1 MHYCFDIY
9 DGGNN
14 RVCDGSSL
22 AVILAE
28 QGTFSPADIWQVLE
42 DLLPVIQVL
51 HAHHIIHG
59 DIQPERIL
67 QVIDLFELSARSRP
81 SFDSVVKAF
90 SARSP
95 TRIISPDY
103 AAPEQILGKTV
114 FASDLYSLGVTCIHL
129 LTGIHPF
136 TLFDAVNHCWIWQ
149 DYWIV
154 NEEDAS
160 NNTRLEQILS
170 QLIEPNLEQRFASAG
185 DTIAKLYALR
195 GKKPLIAPLIRISHW
210 QCTATLLGNQ
220 SSLAGI
226 NAVAIAPNNQTIAS
240 ASDDK
245 TIRLWD
251 IDTKASL
258 FTLIGQARLNAIAFH
273 PKQVDLL
280 ASGSHDRTI
289 KLWNLQTKQ
298 PQSLS
303 GHRYAVNAVVWSPDG
318 EVLAS
323 GSADKMVK
331 LWSAAGE
338 LITTLEGH
346 RLAVNAITFSPI
358 SSIVLSASADS
369 SVRVWHTQTF
379 ELLQVLEGHTG
390 AVTAI
395 AFAPNGQLFATG
407 SEDRTIRLWNT
418 AWECIGTLSG
428 HPWLVSGLTFSPDSR
443 TLLSSSWDQTV
454 KLWDVNTG
462 EEMESLVGHTDS
474 VTSVAI
480 ARDGGAIVSGSK
492 DRTVRIWQPWDG

>member
-1 MHYCFDIY
+1 MHYCFD
-9 DGGNN
+9 
-14 RVCDGSSL
+14 VCDGNNLVCEGRNNL
-22 AVILAE
+22 ATILAE

-42 DLLPVIQVL
+42 DLLPVIQAL
-51 HAHHIIHG
+51 HARQIIHG

-67 QVIDLFELSARSRP
+67 QVGALSEIPARGRP
-81 SFDSVVKAF
+81 ALEQVIKTFA
-90 SARSP
+90 ARSP

-103 AAPEQILGKTV
+103 AAPEQILGKPG
-114 FASDLYSLGVTCIHL
+114 FASDLYSLGVTCIYL

-154 NEEDAS
+154 DEEDAS
-160 NNTRLEQILS
+160 NYKRLEQILN
-170 QLIEPNLEQRFASAG
+170 QLVEPNLEQRFASAG
-185 DTIAKLYALR
+185 DAIAKIHVLR
-195 GKKPLIAPLIRISHW
+195 GKKPLTAPLTRISHW
-210 QCTATLLGNQ
+210 RCTATLLGNQ

-251 IDTKASL
+251 IETKASL
-258 FTLIGQARLNAIAFH
+258 FTLAGQARFNAIAFH
-273 PKQVDLL
+273 PEQVDLL

-331 LWSAAGE
+331 LWGATGE

-346 RLAVNAITFSPI
+346 RLAVNAIAFSPTG
-358 SSIVLSASADS
+358 SMVLSASADS
-369 SVRVWHTQTF
+369 SVRVWNAQTF
-379 ELLQVLEGHTG
+379 ELLQVLTGHTG

-407 SEDRTIRLWNT
+407 SEDRTIRFWNT
-418 AWECIGTLSG
+418 AWECVGTLPG

-443 TLLSSSWDQTV
+443 TLLSGSWDQTM
-454 KLWDVNTG
+454 KLWDVQTS

-480 ARDGGAIVSGSK
+480 ARNGGAIVSGSK
-492 DRTVRIWQPWDG
+492 DRTVRVWQPWDG